1 MTCGDGPSC
10 GDGPICGDDRTGRP
24 DVYRPEGGPAW
35 PQYRMSA
42 SAGCRK
48 GVHGRS
54 TRKRHECRKAT
65 SEISSSCRSVVPCG
79 VGCWFEDGR
88 LESMTTACVY
98 HRDRKRQTHPRRP
111 GMSVVAGGGSSSA
124 VRSTPV
130 PAYRRPTTPYR
141 LTPYRDPPVAVYRG
155 AGVYG
160 IIWVM
165 TGLGGLNATM
175 LNGASARWRAGVTRS
190 RRRPEACGLLER
202 ALR

>member
-1 MTCGDGPSC
+1 MTGPV
-10 GDGPICGDDRTGRP
+10 DRTYARIDRKADPRGRNTACP
-24 DVYRPEGGPAW
+24 HPRGAGRACTGGPPESATNAVRPHPKYRHRVGAW
-35 PQYRMSA
+35 SRA
-42 SAGCRK
+42 AW
-48 GVHGRS
+48 V
-54 TRKRHECRKAT
+54 E
-65 SEISSSCRSVVPCG
+65 